1 MAESTWLEWFEE
13 TSEAVSEMVWGPS
26 PKEVL
31 RRSAREVKR
40 SLNQVNRER
49 TIYEQRESVLKNEI
63 RKRAQVA
70 TDPRDLAPLAKEIA
84 RVRGGIRRSYKM
96 GSSLEG
102 TYQRLLGASTTAT
115 IQNALQEATLAM
127 AAAGGVSNPVSL
139 AATMRNYAM
148 QQEKFTMAGDMLED
162 IVDDDEEETEDVN
175 TLLGQLSEELS
186 IKLKFELPSVS
197 ERERD
202 ARVVDDF
209 SARLAMLR

>member
-1 MAESTWLEWFEE
+1 
-13 TSEAVSEMVWGPS
+13 
-26 PKEVL
+26 
-31 RRSAREVKR
+31 
-40 SLNQVNRER
+40 
-49 TIYEQRESVLKNEI
+49 
-63 RKRAQVA
+63 
-70 TDPRDLAPLAKEIA
+70 
-84 RVRGGIRRSYKM
+84 
-96 GSSLEG
+96 
-102 TYQRLLGASTTAT
+102 
-115 IQNALQEATLAM
+115 M

-148 QQEKFTMAGDMLED
+148 QQEKFSMAGEMLED